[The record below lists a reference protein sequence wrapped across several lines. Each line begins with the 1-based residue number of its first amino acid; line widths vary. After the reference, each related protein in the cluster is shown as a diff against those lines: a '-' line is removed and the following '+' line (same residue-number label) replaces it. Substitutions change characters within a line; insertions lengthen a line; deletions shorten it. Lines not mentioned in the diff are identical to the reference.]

1 MMLVTWHFHRFPID
15 FTGNSTHLLQ
25 APSHLCTS
33 DICWPVEEN
42 DVPWPMLPHQRPDPL
57 HQQGVPL
64 WSYRH
69 DRHGHGAKKT
79 VCLASLLLLIK
90 SCCETESFWKLA
102 EYQCRV
108 QIYLRVYVDVF
119 MFSIELSRETWRKFH
134 TFTVWP
140 NFASKTSV
148 NLAQPEDSSKVNA
161 RCLNVSLDNILKL

>member
-1 MMLVTWHFHRFPID
+1 MSHGPCCRIKGRTHFTSREYLFGHTD
-15 FTGNSTHLLQ
+15 TTDTATGQ
-25 APSHLCTS
+25 
-33 DICWPVEEN
+33 
-42 DVPWPMLPHQRPDPL
+42 
-57 HQQGVPL
+57 
-64 WSYRH
+64 
-69 DRHGHGAKKT
+69 KKT

-161 RCLNVSLDNILKL
+161 RCLNVSLDNILKLQGKEIQEKQTKEKVSGTNKTKEQSLNILYIPILWKHY